1 MQNLQQFIR
10 TKKTTRKRNSESK
23 YFNKKLRMSI
33 EDREFEVYKKYAN
46 WVLVLTTDPFMVK
59 VKEDSTNRVSPD
71 QRKKN

>member
-1 MQNLQQFIR
+1 
-10 TKKTTRKRNSESK
+10 
-23 YFNKKLRMSI
+23 MSI